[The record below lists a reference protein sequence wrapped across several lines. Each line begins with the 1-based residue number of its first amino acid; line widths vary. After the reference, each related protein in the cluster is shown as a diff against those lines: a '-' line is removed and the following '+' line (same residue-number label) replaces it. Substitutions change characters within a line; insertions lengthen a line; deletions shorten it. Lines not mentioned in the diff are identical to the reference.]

1 MTDLSKYDEI
11 IIWGASFPPGN
22 NPGGGG
28 GALPR
33 TDGPL
38 KACVTC

>member
-22 NPGGGG
+22 NPGGG
-28 GALPR
+28 LPR

>member
-28 GALPR
+28 YLAR
-33 TDGPL
+33 TGH
-38 KACVTC
+38 

>member
-22 NPGGGG
+22 NSG

>member
-22 NPGGGG
+22 NPRG

>member
-22 NPGGGG
+22 NPRGG

>member
-22 NPGGGG
+22 NPRGG
-28 GALPR
+28 PR

>member
-28 GALPR
+28 RYLAR
-33 TDGPL
+33 TGH
-38 KACVTC
+38 

>member
-22 NPGGGG
+22 NSGGGRYL
-28 GALPR
+28 AR
-33 TDGPL
+33 TGH
-38 KACVTC
+38 